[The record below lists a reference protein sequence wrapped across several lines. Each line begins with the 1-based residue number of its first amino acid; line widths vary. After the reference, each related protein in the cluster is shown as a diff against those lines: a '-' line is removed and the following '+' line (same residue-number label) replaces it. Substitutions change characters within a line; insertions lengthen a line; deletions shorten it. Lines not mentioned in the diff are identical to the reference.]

1 MKITSTSTPS
11 EIVRAL
17 SLGKTIVI
25 ASVNQKGGV
34 GKTSLT
40 LNLGFELART
50 GFKILLIDLDPQ
62 ASLSK
67 NLIGEDELQNRKGI
81 EELFLSDKTT
91 PSECIVSL
99 KQDNLFILPCHN
111 ELASVSA
118 KILLDSS
125 SFFALKEILEKITG
139 FDFVL
144 IDTPPSLGIL
154 TLNSFIAAEHLV
166 IPIAPAVYSLLAV
179 NDLLQSIEKT
189 KKNLNKSLD
198 ILGVVVMMIDRRATL
213 YCQIEE
219 QVRGFF
225 GSKVFDSVI
234 SRTVKSE
241 EAVTEGVGVVSLAP
255 DSKIAGEYRS
265 LTEEMLSR
273 LARSAAAPEVS
284 DEQRRA

>member
-1 MKITSTSTPS
+1 MKI
-11 EIVRAL
+11 
-17 SLGKTIVI
+17 I
-25 ASVNQKGGV
+25 ADINQKGGV

-40 LNLGFELART
+40 INLGFELSKR
-50 GFKILLIDLDPQ
+50 GFKTLLVDIDPQ

-67 NLIGEDELQNRKGI
+67 NHIGEDELSNHKGI
-81 EELFLSDKTT
+81 EELFLSDKIT
-91 PSECIVSL
+91 PSECIVNV
-99 KQDNLFILPCHN
+99 KQKNLFLLPCHN

-125 SFFALKEILEKITG
+125 SFFALKEILEKITD

-154 TLNSFIAAEHLV
+154 TLNSFIASEHLL

-189 KKNLNKSLD
+189 KKNLNKNLD
-198 ILGVVVMMIDRRATL
+198 ILGVVVMMIDRRAAL
-213 YCQIEE
+213 YCQIED

-225 GSKVFDSVI
+225 GSKVFNSVI

-265 LTEEMLSR
+265 LTEELISR
-273 LARSAAAPEVS
+273 LGIGKPLMEVS

>member
-1 MKITSTSTPS
+1 MKI
-11 EIVRAL
+11 
-17 SLGKTIVI
+17 I
-25 ASVNQKGGV
+25 AAVNQKGGV

-50 GFKILLIDLDPQ
+50 GLKILLIDLDPQ

-67 NLIGEDELQNRKGI
+67 NLIGEDELPNRKGI
-81 EELFLSDKTT
+81 EELFLSDKTK
-91 PSECIVSL
+91 PKESIVSL
-99 KQDNLFILPCHN
+99 KHAFPSATSALHPRVSVVPNNLFIFPCHN

-125 SFFALKEILEKITG
+125 SFFMLKEIIEKISG
-139 FDFVL
+139 FDFIL

-189 KKNLNKSLD
+189 RKNLNRGLE
-198 ILGVVVMMIDRRATL
+198 ILGVAVMMIDRRAAL
-213 YCQIEE
+213 YCQIED
-219 QVRGFF
+219 QVRSFF
-225 GSKVFDSVI
+225 GSKVFESVI

-241 EAVTEGVGVVSLAP
+241 EAVTEGVGVGSLAP
-255 DSKIAGEYRS
+255 DSKIAGEYRN
-265 LTEEMLSR
+265 LTAEIISR
-273 LARSAAAPEVS
+273 LGVVRPVEAVGDGER
-284 DEQRRA
+284 

>member
-1 MKITSTSTPS
+1 MKI
-11 EIVRAL
+11 
-17 SLGKTIVI
+17 I
-25 ASVNQKGGV
+25 AAVNQKGGV

-67 NLIGEDELQNRKGI
+67 NLIGEDELPNRKGI
-81 EELFLSDKTT
+81 EELFLSDKTK
-91 PSECIVSL
+91 PDECIVSL
-99 KQDNLFILPCHN
+99 KHALPSATSTLHPRASVVLDNLFILPCHN

-125 SFFALKEILEKITG
+125 SFFALKEIFEKISG
-139 FDFVL
+139 FDFIL

-154 TLNSFIAAEHLV
+154 TLNSFIASEHLV

-189 KKNLNKSLD
+189 RKNLNRNLE
-198 ILGVVVMMIDRRATL
+198 ILGVVVMMIDRRAAL
-213 YCQIEE
+213 YCQIED
-219 QVRGFF
+219 QVRSFF
-225 GSKVFDSVI
+225 GSKVFESVI

-241 EAVTEGVGVVSLAP
+241 EAVTEGVGVGTLAP
-255 DSKIAGEYRS
+255 DSKIAGEYRALS
-265 LTEEMLSR
+265 GELLSR
-273 LARSAAAPEVS
+273 LGIGRPAEAVG
-284 DEQRRA
+284 DERR

>member
-1 MKITSTSTPS
+1 MKI
-11 EIVRAL
+11 
-17 SLGKTIVI
+17 I
-25 ASVNQKGGV
+25 AAVNQKGGV

-40 LNLGFELART
+40 LNLGFELSKA
-50 GFKILLIDLDPQ
+50 GFKILIIDLDPQ

-67 NLIGEDELQNRKGI
+67 NLIGEDELPNRKGI
-81 EELFLSDKTT
+81 EELFLSDKTQ

-99 KQDNLFILPCHN
+99 KHENLFILPCRN

-125 SFFALKEILEKITG
+125 SFFALKEIIEKIPG
-139 FDFVL
+139 YDFVL

-154 TLNSFIAAEHLV
+154 TLNSFIASEHLV

-198 ILGVVVMMIDRRATL
+198 ILGVVVMMIDRRAAL
-213 YCQIEE
+213 YCQIED

-225 GSKVFDSVI
+225 GSKVFNAVI

-241 EAVTEGVGVVSLAP
+241 EAVTEGVGVGSLAP

-265 LTEEMLSR
+265 LTKELLSR
-273 LARSAAAPEVS
+273 LGNEKPLAGVAH
-284 DEQRRA
+284 EQRCS

>member
-1 MKITSTSTPS
+1 MKKK
-11 EIVRAL
+11 VLVFA
-17 SLGKTIVI
+17 
-25 ASVNQKGGV
+25 NQKGGV
-34 GKTSLT
+34 GKTSSAINT
-40 LNLGFELART
+40 GFELASRNFNT
-50 GFKILLIDLDPQ
+50 ILVDLDPQ

-67 NLIGEDELQNRKGI
+67 NLLGEDELPHYKGI
-81 EELFLSDKTT
+81 EECFLSDKAK
-91 PSECIVSL
+91 PAECIVVTRHR
-99 KQDNLFILPCHN
+99 NLDVLPCHN

-125 SFFALKEILEKITG
+125 SFFALREILEKIAG
-139 FDFVL
+139 YDFVL

-154 TLNSFIAAEHLV
+154 TLNSFIAADHLV

-189 KKNLNKSLD
+189 RKNLNPTLS

-225 GSKVFDSVI
+225 GDKVFDSVI

-241 EAVTEGVGVVSLAP
+241 EAVTEGVGVGSLAP
-255 DSKIAGEYRS
+255 DSKIAAEYRA
-265 LTEEMLSR
+265 LVDELLARLSR
-273 LARSAAAPEVS
+273 MRDAAIARG
-284 DEQRRA
+284 

>member
-1 MKITSTSTPS
+1 MKIISD
-11 EIVRAL
+11 I
-17 SLGKTIVI
+17 
-25 ASVNQKGGV
+25 NQKGGV

-40 LNLGFELART
+40 INLGFELSKRGYKT
-50 GFKILLIDLDPQ
+50 LLIDLDPQ

-67 NLIGEDELQNRKGI
+67 NLIGEDELPNHKGI
-81 EELFLSDKTT
+81 EELFLSDKTA
-91 PSECIVSL
+91 PSECIVAV
-99 KQDNLFILPCHN
+99 KQENLYILPCHN

-154 TLNSFIAAEHLV
+154 TLNSFIASEHLV

-189 KKNLNKSLD
+189 KKNLNKNLD
-198 ILGVVVMMIDRRATL
+198 ILGVVVMMIDRRAAL
-213 YCQIEE
+213 YCQIED

-265 LTEEMLSR
+265 LTGELLSR
-273 LARSAAAPEVS
+273 LALRLCADEERMTRIGEESATTSVQEV
-284 DEQRRA
+284 

>member
-1 MKITSTSTPS
+1 MKI
-11 EIVRAL
+11 
-17 SLGKTIVI
+17 I
-25 ASVNQKGGV
+25 AAVNQKGGV

-40 LNLGFELART
+40 LNLGFELARI
-50 GFKILLIDLDPQ
+50 GFKILLIDSDPQ

-67 NLIGEDELQNRKGI
+67 NLIGEDELPNRKGI
-81 EELFLSDKTT
+81 EELFLSDKTK
-91 PSECIVSL
+91 PEESIVSL
-99 KQDNLFILPCHN
+99 NQKNLFILPCHN

-125 SFFALKEILEKITG
+125 SFFALREIIEKISG
-139 FDFVL
+139 FDFIL

-198 ILGVVVMMIDRRATL
+198 ILGVVVMMIDRRAAL

-219 QVRGFF
+219 QVREFF

-241 EAVTEGVGVVSLAP
+241 EAVTEGVGVGSLAP
-255 DSKIAGEYRS
+255 DSKIAGEYRA
-265 LTEEMLSR
+265 LVNELLSR
-273 LARSAAAPEVS
+273 LGVAH
-284 DEQRRA
+284 EQRCS